1 MKKMLVIGAALLVLA
16 LPAIAKTDALSLIPN
31 DAVTVGVVRLVDMRS
46 SPLSSALF
54 QQTDKVSSNGDAEMF
69 LREAGLQPTN
79 DIDVVMVAT
88 TPQTALGHN
97 ANVLI
102 AVDGR
107 FNVDRLTKALA
118 SRGATKKTS
127 VYGAYYML
135 PNDNN
140 SEHNG
145 AAAFPDAHLALVG
158 SEASVVAAL
167 RARDAGGTSFTTAS
181 GLARDL
187 GRIDPHATAWAIVD
201 VARVQRFAD
210 GPRVSNKTSSGE
222 ALNSAL
228 KTMTTIAL
236 WATDSGDAL
245 KLGAFGLSRD
255 PQTLQDVEDTLRGAL
270 SAMRLAVQDKQPELV
285 TVLRRFSVTRNDDS
299 VTISG
304 SVPAATF
311 REYVNKA
318 QREREQR

>member
-1 MKKMLVIGAALLVLA
+1 MKRMLIICVALLALA
-16 LPAIAKTDALSLIPN
+16 LPAFAKTDALSLIPN

-88 TPQTALGHN
+88 SPRTTLGHEP
-97 ANVLI
+97 NVLI
-102 AVDGR
+102 AADGR
-107 FNVDRLTKALA
+107 FNVERLTSALIA
-118 SRGATKKTS
+118 RGATKKTS
-127 VYGAYYML
+127 THGEYYIL
-135 PNDNN
+135 PNEGRSD
-140 SEHNG
+140 HQG
-145 AAAFPDAHLALVG
+145 AAAFPDGHLALVG
-158 SEASVVAAL
+158 SEAAVVAAL
-167 RARDAGGTSFTTAS
+167 QARASGGTSFNSAS

-187 GRIDPHATAWAIVD
+187 SRIDPHATAWAIVD

-270 SAMRLAVQDKQPELV
+270 SAMRLAVQDKQPDLV
-285 TVLRRFSVTRNDDS
+285 TVLRRFNVSRTDDA

-318 QREREQR
+318 QQREQR

>member
-1 MKKMLVIGAALLVLA
+1 MKKLIVVCVALLALA
-16 LPAIAKTDALSLIPN
+16 LPAFAKTDALSLIPN

-54 QQTDKVSSNGDAEMF
+54 QQTDKVSTNGDAEVF
-69 LREAGLQPTN
+69 LREAGLQPSN

-88 TPQTALGHN
+88 SPRTALGHEP
-97 ANVLI
+97 NVLI
-102 AVDGR
+102 AADGR
-107 FNVDRLTKALA
+107 FNIDRLTKALVA
-118 SRGATKKTS
+118 RGATKKSSTH
-127 VYGAYYML
+127 GDYYML
-135 PNDNN
+135 PNENN
-140 SEHNG
+140 SDHNG
-145 AAAFPDAHLALVG
+145 AAAFPDGHLALVG
-158 SEASVVAAL
+158 SEAAVVAAL
-167 RARDAGGTSFTTAS
+167 KARASGGTSFTTAS

-187 GRIDPHATAWAIVD
+187 SRIDPHATAWAIVD

-210 GPRVSNKTSSGE
+210 GPKVSNKTTSGE
-222 ALNSAL
+222 ALNNAL

-285 TVLRRFSVTRNDDS
+285 SVLRKFSVSRSDDS

-311 REYVNKA
+311 KEYVGKA
-318 QREREQR
+318 QREQR